1 MAYMDTHAHVFD
13 QDTNF
18 IKTARYTPSYTVTAE
33 DYLATLDKHGFDK
46 GILIQPSFYGT
57 DNSYM
62 LAAIAKYPK
71 RLKGVAVVDTQASK
85 NDMQM
90 LKQQGIIGVRLN
102 LFGLDCPDLSQ
113 ENWQSFLINLSEL
126 DWQLELH
133 APPSYLV
140 KLLPKLKDY
149 KIAVVIDHFGRI
161 DPIKG
166 VEDPDYLAFISMLS
180 SSQHWI
186 KVSGYYR
193 LAKDDKGIEYAKQ
206 SLNLLL
212 HKNMQDRLLWGSDWP
227 NTQFEQSMSFNKALD
242 KFHQIVQDE
251 DLIEKIIIK
260 NNAWMW
266 QN

>member
-1 MAYMDTHAHVFD
+1 M
-13 QDTNF
+13 
-18 IKTARYTPSYTVTAE
+18 
-33 DYLATLDKHGFDK
+33 
-46 GILIQPSFYGT
+46 
-57 DNSYM
+57 
-62 LAAIAKYPK
+62 
-71 RLKGVAVVDTQASK
+71 
-85 NDMQM
+85 
-90 LKQQGIIGVRLN
+90 
-102 LFGLDCPDLSQ
+102 
-113 ENWQSFLINLSEL
+113 
-126 DWQLELH
+126 
-133 APPSYLV
+133 V

-212 HKNMQDRLLWGSDWP
+212 QKNMQDRLLWGSDWP
-227 NTQFEQSMSFNKALD
+227 HTQFEQSMSFSNALD
-242 KFHQIVQDE
+242 KFRQIVQNE
-251 DLIEKIIIK
+251 DLIEKILIK

>member
-1 MAYMDTHAHVFD
+1 MAYMDTHAHVFN
-13 QDTNF
+13 QDANF

-33 DYLATLDKHGFDK
+33 DYLATLDKYGFDK

-62 LAAIAKYPK
+62 LAAIAKYPH
-71 RLKGVAVVDTQASK
+71 RLKGVAVVDK
-85 NDMQM
+85 NTSSNELQQ
-90 LKQQGIIGVRLN
+90 LKQQGVIGIRLN

-113 ENWQSFLINLSEL
+113 PDWQAFLQHLSEL
-126 DWQLELH
+126 NWQLELH
-133 APPSYLV
+133 APPNYFI
-140 KLLPKLKDY
+140 KLLPKLRAY
-149 KIAVVIDHFGRI
+149 NIAVVIDHFGRI
-161 DPIKG
+161 DPAKG
-166 VEDPDYLAFISMLS
+166 IDDPDYQAFITMLEP
-180 SSQHWI
+180 SQHWM

-212 HKNMQDRLLWGSDWP
+212 QKNMQDRLLWGSDWP
-227 NTQFEQSMSFNKALD
+227 HTQFEQSMSFSNALD
-242 KFHQIVQDE
+242 KFRQIVQNE
-251 DLIEKIIIK
+251 DLIEKILIK